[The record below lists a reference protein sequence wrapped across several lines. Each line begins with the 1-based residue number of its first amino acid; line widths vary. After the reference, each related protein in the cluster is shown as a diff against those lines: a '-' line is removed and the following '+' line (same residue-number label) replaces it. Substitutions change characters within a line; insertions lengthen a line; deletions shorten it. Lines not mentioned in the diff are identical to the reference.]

1 MPIVNKQ
8 VRFLTIQY
16 IGTRRSALHKGVC
29 PNLSTN
35 WLRIK
40 MNNQRKDILLDLLR
54 TPSPSGSESD
64 IIYKVA
70 GYLRGNVD
78 EICRDVYGN
87 LIAIKRGKT
96 DTKLMLTAHADEVGM
111 MVTYIDENGFLY
123 FQEIGG
129 IDTNL
134 LLGQRVEI
142 HNDKGMVL
150 GVIGKKPI
158 HLQGRDA
165 KAKDYDAEDL
175 WIDIAAKDKKDA
187 ESRVEV
193 GDYITY
199 QTQPTTLHGESWI
212 SKSLDDKVGLY
223 TLIKVAESLKDKK
236 PEMDVYFVASV
247 QEELGARG
255 VRTATMSIE
264 PDYGIAIDVTH
275 ATDYPTCS
283 PQKSGEIKL
292 GSGIVIA
299 KGPNIDPV
307 MGRKLI
313 DLAKQYEIKYQI
325 EPIALPTGTDANFMQ
340 VSGKGVKTALLSI
353 PCRYMHSPN
362 EIVSLV
368 DVNEGVRLLT
378 LFCDVNLDK
387 Y

>member
-1 MPIVNKQ
+1 
-8 VRFLTIQY
+8 
-16 IGTRRSALHKGVC
+16 
-29 PNLSTN
+29 
-35 WLRIK
+35 
-40 MNNQRKDILLDLLR
+40 MNNPKNKILLDLLQ
-54 TPSPSGSESD
+54 TPSPSGSEST
-64 IIYKVA
+64 IIDKVA
-70 GYLRGNVD
+70 GYLKDCVD
-78 EICRDVYGN
+78 EISRDAYGN
-87 LIAIKRGKT
+87 LIAIKRGKSSK
-96 DTKLMLTAHADEVGM
+96 KLMLAAHADEVGM
-111 MVTYIDENGFLY
+111 MVTYIDDNGFLY

-158 HLQGRDA
+158 HLQDREV

-175 WIDIAAKDKKDA
+175 WIDIAAKDKKEA

-199 QTQPTTLHGESWI
+199 QTQPTILHGETWI
-212 SKSLDDKVGLY
+212 SKSLDDKVGLF

-236 PEMDVYFVASV
+236 PEMDVFFVVSV

-255 VRTATMSIE
+255 IRTATMSIE

-292 GSGIVIA
+292 SGGIVIA
-299 KGPNIDPV
+299 KGPNIEPV
-307 MGRKLI
+307 MERQLI
-313 DLAKQYEIKYQI
+313 DLAKENNIKYQI
-325 EPIALPTGTDANFMQ
+325 EPIARPTGTDANFMQ
-340 VSGKGVKTALLSI
+340 ISGKGVKTALLSI

-368 DVNEGVRLLT
+368 DVNEGVKLLT
-378 LFCDVNLDK
+378 RFCDVELNK
-387 Y
+387 C